1 MMRWNLAT
9 RQEAVSLFEL
19 GFGYKAVAAQV
30 GCSRTT
36 VRKWLYTFNVGG
48 KEALLVRERH
58 VYSQELKI
66 AAVQDFLNEGL
77 SKPEIM
83 EKYGIRSLCPL
94 TRWIVLYREGG
105 PDALAPKPK
114 GRRRRPDPP
123 VFESR
128 EEELL
133 ARIQELELELAIQK
147 RINAL
152 ADGSE
157 HKRHGR

>member
-1 MMRWNLAT
+1 MRWDVTT
-9 RQEAVSLFEL
+9 RQEAIRLFDL
-19 GFGYKAVAAQV
+19 GFGHKAVGAQL
-30 GCSRTT
+30 GCPLGT
-36 VRKWLYTFNVGG
+36 VRKWLYTFKVGG
-48 KEALLVRERH
+48 KEALLMREQRS
-58 VYSQELKI
+58 YSQELKI
-66 AAVQDFLNEGL
+66 AAVQDFLNEGV

-83 EKYGIRSLCPL
+83 EKYGIRSISPL
-94 TRWIVLYREGG
+94 ESWIGLYREGG
-105 PDALAPKPK
+105 PGALAPKPR
-114 GRRRRPDPP
+114 GRRRRREPL

-157 HKRHGR
+157 HKRHDR

>member
-1 MMRWNLAT
+1 MRWDLAT
-9 RQEAVSLFEL
+9 RQEAIRLFDLGLGYTAVGSLL
-19 GFGYKAVAAQV
+19 GCPSA
-30 GCSRTT
+30 T
-36 VRKWLYTFNVGG
+36 VRKWLYTFKAGG
-48 KEALLVRERH
+48 KEALLVREHRA
-58 VYSQELKI
+58 YSQELMI
-66 AAVQDFLNEGL
+66 AAVQDFLNEGV

-83 EKYGIRSLCPL
+83 EKYGIRSLSPL
-94 TRWIVLYREGG
+94 VTWIGLYREGG

-114 GRRRRPDPP
+114 GRRRRSEPL

-133 ARIQELELELAIQK
+133 ARIQELELELEIQK

-152 ADGSE
+152 ADGSG

>member
-1 MMRWNLAT
+1 MRWDLTT
-9 RQEAVSLFEL
+9 RQEAIRLFDL
-19 GFGYKAVAAQV
+19 GLGYKAVGAQL
-30 GCSRTT
+30 GCPPAT
-36 VRKWLYTFNVGG
+36 VRKWLYTFKVGG
-48 KEALLVRERH
+48 KEALLMREHR

-66 AAVQDFLNEGL
+66 AAVRDFLNEGV

-83 EKYGIRSLCPL
+83 EKYGIRSLSPL
-94 TRWIVLYREGG
+94 VRWIGLYREGG
-105 PDALAPKPK
+105 PDALAPKPR
-114 GRRRRPDPP
+114 GRRRRREPL

-152 ADGSE
+152 ADGNE
-157 HKRHGR
+157 HKRHDR

>member
-1 MMRWNLAT
+1 M
-9 RQEAVSLFEL
+9 
-19 GFGYKAVAAQV
+19 
-30 GCSRTT
+30 
-36 VRKWLYTFNVGG
+36 
-48 KEALLVRERH
+48 
-58 VYSQELKI
+58 
-66 AAVQDFLNEGL
+66 

-83 EKYGIRSLCPL
+83 EKYGIRSLSPL
-94 TRWIVLYREGG
+94 VKWIRLYREGG
-105 PDALAPKPK
+105 PDALAPKPR
-114 GRRRRPDPP
+114 GRRRRHAPP

-152 ADGSE
+152 ADGSG

>member
-1 MMRWNLAT
+1 MRWDLAT
-9 RQEAVSLFEL
+9 RQEAISLFEL
-19 GFGYKAVAAQV
+19 GFGYKAVAALV
-30 GCSRTT
+30 GCPRTT
-36 VRKWLYTFNVGG
+36 VRKWLYTFRVGG

-66 AAVQDFLNEGL
+66 AAVQDFLNEGVT
-77 SKPEIM
+77 KPEIM

-94 TRWIVLYREGG
+94 TKWIGLYREGG
-105 PDALAPKPK
+105 PAALAPKPK

-123 VFESR
+123 VFQSR